1 MATVA
6 DDGGDSAAFL
16 GTDDWTTNDTEG
28 KAFDVATTQCVM
40 ARMTTVNFIIVT
52 RLALLFNVNGR
63 QARHHRH
70 FFVCVL
76 RVLISTL
83 YQFLRRKC
91 TVAK

>member
-52 RLALLFNVNGR
+52 RLALLFNGRR
-63 QARHHRH
+63 QATTAYRH
-70 FFVCVL
+70 FSLC
-76 RVLISTL
+76 
-83 YQFLRRKC
+83 
-91 TVAK
+91 